1 MSRVIDRQKAINL
14 REQGKT
20 YSQIKKELGISKST
34 LSNWLS
40 DYPLSKQQLSLIE
53 EEAKNNK
60 NLGIEKTIITKQKKR
75 EERLRNI
82 YKAEKNRWLALSQRE
97 LALAG
102 LFLYWGEGKKSLK
115 SSLAINNTDPQVVKF
130 ALYWM
135 TQALKI
141 PKNKIKVEL
150 HLYSDMNVPEE
161 LLFWEKQLGISKYQ
175 FSKPYIK
182 TSTRI
187 NIQHKGFGHGTCGLV
202 VNDIRLKEK
211 VMMAIKAIADSYSKM
226 TIKSIL

>member
-1 MSRVIDRQKAINL
+1 MTRIIDRQKAIEL
-14 REQGKT
+14 RKQGKT
-20 YSQIKKELGISKST
+20 YNEIKKILGISKST

-40 DYPLSKQQLSLIE
+40 GYPLSKQQLGLIE
-53 EEAKNNK
+53 KEAKNNK
-60 NLGIEKTIITKQKKR
+60 DLGIEKTIITKQKKR
-75 EERLRNI
+75 EERLKNI
-82 YKAEKNRWLALSQRE
+82 YKAETNRWLVLSLRE
-97 LALAG
+97 LELAG

-115 SSLAINNTDPQVVKF
+115 SSLAINNTDPQVVEF
-130 ALYWM
+130 ALHWM
-135 TQALKI
+135 IKALKI

-150 HLYSDMNVPEE
+150 HLYSDMNVPKE

-187 NIQHKGFGHGTCGLV
+187 NIRHKGFGHGTWGLV

-211 VMMAIKAIADSYSKM
+211 VMMAIKAIADSYSKVP
-226 TIKSIL
+226 TKSML

>member
-1 MSRVIDRQKAINL
+1 MARIIDRQKAIEL
-14 REQGKT
+14 RKQGKT
-20 YSQIKKELGISKST
+20 YSEIKRILGISKST

-53 EEAKNNK
+53 KEAKNNK

-75 EERLRNI
+75 EERLENI
-82 YKAEKNRWLALSQRE
+82 YKVEKNRWLALSLRE
-97 LALAG
+97 LELAG
-102 LFLYWGEGKKSLK
+102 LFLYWGEGKKSMK

-130 ALYWM
+130 ALHWM
-135 TQALKI
+135 TKALKI

-150 HLYSDMNVPEE
+150 HLYSDMNMPEE

-187 NIQHKGFGHGTCGLV
+187 NIRHKGFGHGTCGLV

-211 VMMAIKAIADSYSKM
+211 VMMAIKAVADYSSEKVAE
-226 TIKSIL
+226 L

>member
-1 MSRVIDRQKAINL
+1 MSRIIDRQKATEL
-14 REQGKT
+14 RKQGKT
-20 YSQIKKELGISKST
+20 YSEIKRMLGISKST

-53 EEAKNNK
+53 KEVKNNK
-60 NLGIEKTIITKQKKR
+60 NLGIEKTIITKRKKR
-75 EERLRNI
+75 EKRLENI
-82 YKAEKNRWLALSQRE
+82 YKFEKSRWLSLRLRE
-97 LALAG
+97 LELAG
-102 LFLYWGEGKKSLK
+102 LFLYWGEGKKGLK

-135 TQALKI
+135 IKALKI

-150 HLYSDMNVPEE
+150 HLYSDMNMPEE
-161 LLFWEKQLGISKYQ
+161 LLFWEKQLGIAKYQ

-182 TSTRI
+182 ASTRI
-187 NIQHKGFGHGTCGLV
+187 NIRHKGFGHGTCGLV

-211 VMMAIKAIADSYSKM
+211 VMMSIKVIADSYSKM
-226 TIKSIL
+226 TTKSTL